1 MEAEYTRGSI
11 PVMMLKTAA
20 AMLASTLAM
29 SGYNIADTYF
39 VGQLGSRE
47 PLAAM
52 GFTFPVVML
61 AGCLFGG
68 FGGGCMALMAQAL
81 GAGKEEEA
89 RQTVSCGMLLITLI
103 SGCIA
108 LLGLLFAAPLY
119 TMLGATG
126 ETLLLVE
133 GYMGIWFLGCVT
145 AGISMPGNH
154 LLIAAGRPVIS
165 SLMTILGL
173 AVNVLLD
180 PIFIFGGE
188 GIQAFAQKLSLPL
201 ASRCL
206 QAWGGLFAFV
216 PGMGIRGAALA
227 TILSQAVSAG
237 LLLAL
242 LSRLRLLSFRPIPL
256 GSLLKSWRRIGSY
269 AIPSILGMLLLPLTN
284 AVTTRVTSSFGDAM
298 VAATAAGSRL
308 ESVTFVLPMAF
319 GIPLMSIVAQN
330 YGAHLYSRVKQAFR
344 FASLC
349 AFSIPGVSAVIL
361 LLAIRPIAATFTPV
375 PEVQSMVVEYMTI
388 IPWGFGM
395 LELARYG
402 GFALTGTGHP
412 KLDAALKGGRLV
424 FLLIPCS
431 LLAGIL
437 HWRLGVFYARLVADL
452 LGGSI
457 CWGCAAWVVHRLPA
471 TDGAPRA

>member
-1 MEAEYTRGSI
+1 
-11 PVMMLKTAA
+11 MMLKTAA

-29 SGYNIADTYF
+29 SGYNLADTYF
-39 VGQLGSRE
+39 VGQLGGKE

-52 GFTFPVVML
+52 GFTFPVIML

-89 RQTVSCGMLLITLI
+89 RKTVSSGMLLISLI
-103 SGCIA
+103 SALIA
-108 LLGLLFAAPLY
+108 VLGLLFASPLY
-119 TMLGATG
+119 GLLGATG
-126 ETLLLVE
+126 NTLQLVE
-133 GYMGIWFLGCVT
+133 GYMGIWFMGCIT
-145 AGISMPGNH
+145 AGVAMPGNH

-173 AVNVLLD
+173 VVNVILD
-180 PIFIFGGE
+180 PVFIFGGE
-188 GIQAFAQKLSLPL
+188 GLQRMSASLPGAL
-201 ASRCL
+201 APL
-206 QAWGGLFAFV
+206 LKGAGTALGAV

-227 TILSQAVSAG
+227 TVLSQAISAF
-237 LLLAL
+237 LLLWL

-256 GSLLKSWRRIGSY
+256 PSLMRNWRKIGGY

-284 AVTTRVTSSFGDAM
+284 AVTTKVTATFGDAM

-330 YGAHLYSRVKQAFR
+330 YGAHLYSRVKEAFR

-349 AFSIPGVSAVIL
+349 AFAALSLAAVAL
-361 LLAIRPIAATFTPV
+361 LFLIRPVAAAFTPV
-375 PEVQSMVVEYMTI
+375 PEVQEMVVEYMTI

-395 LELARYG
+395 LELSRYA

-412 KLDAALKGGRLV
+412 RLDASLKAGRLLC
-424 FLLIPCS
+424 LLIPLS
-431 LLAGIL
+431 LLAGAL
-437 HWRLGVFYARLVADL
+437 QWRLGVFYARLAADL
-452 LGGSI
+452 LGGGL
-457 CWGCAAWVVHRLPA
+457 CWGCAAWMVHRLPKE
-471 TDGAPRA
+471 DGPAV